1 MVENILVPV
10 DDADPAID
18 ALDFAVENYSDASI
32 TALHVVDPSKFGAA
46 VSIEGAATYTDVL
59 ESHEGNAEKLLAEM
73 SERAAERGVSIET
86 DYVVGDVDR
95 SIVEYIDEH
104 DIDHVVIGSHGRRGA
119 TRILLGSVAE
129 SVTRRS
135 QVPVTVIR

>member
-10 DDADPAID
+10 DDSDPAID

-32 TALHVVDPSKFGAA
+32 TALHIVDPSEFSAA

-59 ESHEGNAEKLLAEM
+59 ESHEGNAEKLLAKM

-86 DYVVGDVDR
+86 DHVVGDVDR
-95 SIVEYIDEH
+95 SIVKYIDKH
-104 DIDHVVIGSHGRRGA
+104 DIDHVVIGSHGRSGA

>member
-1 MVENILVPV
+1 MVENFLVPV
-10 DDADPAID
+10 DDSDAAVD
-18 ALDFAVENYSDASI
+18 ALDYAVEQHPDASI
-32 TALHVVDPSKFGAA
+32 TALHVVDPSKFGTA

-59 ESHEGNAEKLLAEM
+59 EAHEGKAENLLAEM
-73 SERAAERGVSIET
+73 NERAAERGVSIET
-86 DYVVGDVDR
+86 DYVVGEVAR

-104 DIDHVVIGSHGRRGA
+104 DVDHVVIGSHGRSGA
-119 TRILLGSVAE
+119 TRVLLGSVAE